1 VTKAW
6 DQFFISEGL
15 KGAKLMSEDQKGMY
29 LGRRDFIKTTAMAV
43 VGSTLAGKSIHE
55 EETEIPSKPES
66 NRNRNRKRNNKLLCL
81 SGFPER
87 DKEFIESIE
96 SNTELDFHV
105 SMIQFNIREP
115 QNLMESIQGENPGAL
130 LICLPFFYFNYGRL
144 AQYIGDLDIPI
155 VLYSMNR
162 DLIMIDANFA
172 AELRAKGANVKLADS
187 EMEVTE
193 MLKRAA
199 SLGILEGKKA
209 LIFGRPF
216 ESTSVPAHNLTEE
229 YVYNHTGLSIRHR
242 PVNDLVKLLKE
253 TDEVRARE
261 DMKRWRKEAKGV
273 DKVSDKVLLD
283 ECRMYSLLRS
293 IIDEEGLSAISID
306 CLSFTLMG
314 SGPSLPLPCLAFAR
328 LRDEGITAACEAD
341 VCGMLSSMVFE
352 KISGKPSYFANVS
365 SVNKEKS
372 STVLRHCVAPLK
384 FLGPDH
390 PQLPYELHDYHG
402 LGKGVVPKVEFPVGI
417 EVTIGLFSKNL
428 KDFVLWPG
436 RTCEGVD
443 DVDELFVMP
452 DMPMPKAKTDGSE
465 PKRMNRPYAPR
476 DPMDR
481 FCANRAEV
489 EVKDVGRFYQS
500 IAGLHYIMV
509 AGNHV
514 KETADVL
521 STENVNIIGPLD
533 SNVS

>member
-1 VTKAW
+1 
-6 DQFFISEGL
+6 
-15 KGAKLMSEDQKGMY
+15 
-29 LGRRDFIKTTAMAV
+29 
-43 VGSTLAGKSIHE
+43 
-55 EETEIPSKPES
+55 
-66 NRNRNRKRNNKLLCL
+66 
-81 SGFPER
+81 
-87 DKEFIESIE
+87 
-96 SNTELDFHV
+96 
-105 SMIQFNIREP
+105 
-115 QNLMESIQGENPGAL
+115 
-130 LICLPFFYFNYGRL
+130 
-144 AQYIGDLDIPI
+144 
-155 VLYSMNR
+155 
-162 DLIMIDANFA
+162 
-172 AELRAKGANVKLADS
+172 
-187 EMEVTE
+187 
-193 MLKRAA
+193 
-199 SLGILEGKKA
+199 
-209 LIFGRPF
+209 
-216 ESTSVPAHNLTEE
+216 
-229 YVYNHTGLSIRHR
+229 
-242 PVNDLVKLLKE
+242 
-253 TDEVRARE
+253 
-261 DMKRWRKEAKGV
+261 MKRWRKEAKGV

-489 EVKDVGRFYQS
+489 EVKDVVRFYQS

>member
-1 VTKAW
+1 M
-6 DQFFISEGL
+6 
-15 KGAKLMSEDQKGMY
+15 KGAKLMSEDQKGIY
-29 LGRRDFIKTTAMAV
+29 VGRRSFIKTSAMAV
-43 VGSTLAGKSIHE
+43 VGSTHAMKGVYA
-55 EETEIPSKPES
+55 EETGTPSKPES
-66 NRNRNRKRNNKLLCL
+66 NSGRDGTRNNKLLCL

-87 DKEFIESIE
+87 DGKFIESIK

-115 QNLMESIQGENPGAL
+115 QKLMESIRAENPGVL
-130 LICLPFFYFNYGRL
+130 LMCMPFFNFNYGRL
-144 AQYIGDLDIPI
+144 AQYMGDLDIPI

-162 DLIMIDANFA
+162 DMIMVDANFA
-172 AELRAKGANVKLADS
+172 AELRAKGANVKLAGS
-187 EMEVTE
+187 EIEVTE

-199 SLGILEGKKA
+199 SPGILEGKKA

-216 ESTSVPAHNLTEE
+216 DSTSVPAHNLTEE
-229 YVYNHTGLSIRHR
+229 YVYKHTGLSIRYR
-242 PVNDLVKLLKE
+242 PVNELVTLLKN
-253 TDEVRARE
+253 TDEAGARE

-293 IIDEEGLSAISID
+293 IIEKEGLSAISID
-306 CLSFTLMG
+306 CLSFTLMR
-314 SGPSLPLPCLAFAR
+314 SVLSLPLPCLAFAR
-328 LRDEGITAACEAD
+328 LRDEGITAACEGD
-341 VCGMLSSMVFE
+341 VCGLLSSMVFE

-365 SVNKEKS
+365 SVDKKKS

-384 FLGPDH
+384 FLGPDQ

-428 KDFVLWPG
+428 KDFILWPG

-443 DVDELFVMP
+443 DIDEPFIMP
-452 DMPMPKAKTDGSE
+452 DMPMPKPKRDGSE
-465 PKRMNRPYAPR
+465 SKRMTLPFP
-476 DPMDR
+476 PMDR
-481 FCANRAEV
+481 YCANRAEV
-489 EVKDVGRFYQS
+489 EIRDVDRFYQN

-509 AGNHV
+509 AGNHA
-514 KETADVL
+514 KETADVM
-521 STENVNIIGPLD
+521 SMENVNIIAPLD
-533 SNVS
+533 SDA

>member
-1 VTKAW
+1 
-6 DQFFISEGL
+6 
-15 KGAKLMSEDQKGMY
+15 MNEDQKGMY
-29 LGRRDFIKTTAMAV
+29 LGRRAFIKTSAMAV
-43 VGSTLAGKSIHE
+43 VGSTLAGKSVYA
-55 EETEIPSKPES
+55 EETGIQPKPES
-66 NRNRNRKRNNKLLCL
+66 HRGRNGKRNNKLLCL

-96 SNTELDFHV
+96 SNTELGFHV
-105 SMIQFNIREP
+105 RMLQFNIREP
-115 QNLMESIQGENPGAL
+115 QQLMESIQGENPGVL
-130 LICLPFFYFNYGRL
+130 LICLPFFNFNYGRL
-144 AQYIGDLDIPI
+144 AQYMGDLDIPI

-172 AELRAKGANVKLADS
+172 AELRAKGADVKLAGS
-187 EMEVTE
+187 EMEVIE
-193 MLKRAA
+193 MLKKAA
-199 SLGILEGKKA
+199 SPGILEGEKA

-229 YVYNHTGLSIRHR
+229 YVYNQTGLSIRHR
-242 PVNDLVKLLKE
+242 PMNDLVKLLKE
-253 TDEVRARE
+253 TDEANARE
-261 DMKRWRKEAKGV
+261 DMRRWKKEAKRI

-293 IIDEEGLSAISID
+293 IIEEEGLSAISID
-306 CLSFTLMG
+306 CLSFTLMR
-314 SGPSLPLPCLAFAR
+314 SDLLLPLPCLAFAR

-372 STVLRHCVAPLK
+372 STVLRHCVAPLR
-384 FLGPDH
+384 FLGPEH

-417 EVTIGLFSKNL
+417 EVTMGLFSKDL

-443 DVDELFVMP
+443 DVDELFIMP
-452 DMPMPKAKTDGSE
+452 DMPMSKPKIDGSE
-465 PKRMNRPYAPR
+465 SKRMNPPFPPR

-489 EVKDVGRFYQS
+489 EVKDVGRFYQN
-500 IAGLHYIMV
+500 IAGLHYIV
-509 AGNHV
+509 AAGNYV
-514 KETADVL
+514 KEIVDVL
-521 STENVNIIGPLD
+521 STEDVHMIGPLD
-533 SNVS
+533 SDAS

>member
-1 VTKAW
+1 
-6 DQFFISEGL
+6 
-15 KGAKLMSEDQKGMY
+15 MSEDQKAICV
-29 LGRRDFIKTTAMAV
+29 GRRDFIKTTAMAV
-43 VGSTLAGKSIHE
+43 MGSTLSYKSVYAK
-55 EETEIPSKPES
+55 ETETPSKSES
-66 NRNRNRKRNNKLLCL
+66 GHGRNRKRNNKLLCL
-81 SGFPER
+81 CGYPER
-87 DKEFIESIE
+87 DKEFIESIK

-105 SMIQFNIREP
+105 SMIPFNIREP
-115 QNLMESIQGENPGAL
+115 QKLMESIQFEHPGAL
-130 LICLPFFYFNYGRL
+130 LICIPFFNFSYGRL
-144 AQYIGDLDIPI
+144 GQYMGDLDIPI

-162 DLIMIDANFA
+162 DMIMIDANFA
-172 AELRAKGANVKLADS
+172 AELRAKGANVQLAGS
-187 EMEVTE
+187 EMEIME
-193 MLKRAA
+193 MLKKAA
-199 SLGILEGKKA
+199 SPGILEGKKA

-216 ESTSVPAHNLTEE
+216 DSTSVPAHNLTEE

-242 PVNDLVKLLKE
+242 PINELVTLLKE
-253 TDEVRARE
+253 TDEASALE

-283 ECRMYSLLRS
+283 ECKMYSLLRS
-293 IIDEEGLSAISID
+293 IIEEEGLSAIAID
-306 CLSFTLMG
+306 CLSFTLM
-314 SGPSLPLPCLAFAR
+314 SPAQILPLPCLAFAR
-328 LRDEGITAACEAD
+328 LRDEGITAACEGD
-341 VCGMLSSMVFE
+341 VCGLMSSMVFE

-365 SVNKEKS
+365 SVDKKKS

-417 EVTIGLFSKNL
+417 EVTMGLFSKNL
-428 KDFVLWPG
+428 KDFILWPG

-443 DVDELFVMP
+443 DVNEPFIIP
-452 DMPMPKAKTDGSE
+452 DMPMPMPKIDESE
-465 PKRMNRPYAPR
+465 PKRMNGPFPPR

-489 EVKDVGRFYQS
+489 EIKDVGRFYQN

-521 STENVNIIGPLD
+521 STEDVNIIGPLD
-533 SNVS
+533 SNASV